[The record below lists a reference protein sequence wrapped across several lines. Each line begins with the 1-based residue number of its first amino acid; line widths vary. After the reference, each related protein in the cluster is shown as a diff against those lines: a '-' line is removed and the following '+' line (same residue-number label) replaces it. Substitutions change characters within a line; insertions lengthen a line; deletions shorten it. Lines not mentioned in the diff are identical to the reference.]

1 MKSDVPEYQ
10 RISLAFFH
18 GCFLTCL
25 SSFPIIILTF
35 LVWSDISVCPNIIKP
50 HFSLKNQGF
59 LQKFILHKK
68 GRKPFFHAHK
78 TNFHPK
84 NSTSDDTASMAL
96 FYSEILCAYF
106 VLSKRI
112 VNISLF
118 PLKEPEYL
126 SFIRLLKTGNRYLF
140 CPRTVNGHV

>member
-50 HFSLKNQGF
+50 HFSLKNQGGVE
-59 LQKFILHKK
+59 KNTVRFII
-68 GRKPFFHAHK
+68 HK
-78 TNFHPK
+78 TN
-84 NSTSDDTASMAL
+84 
-96 FYSEILCAYF
+96 YSYKPEIGGSRSPPVGLQYMCY
-106 VLSKRI
+106 
-112 VNISLF
+112 N
-118 PLKEPEYL
+118 
-126 SFIRLLKTGNRYLF
+126 
-140 CPRTVNGHV
+140 

>member
-50 HFSLKNQGF
+50 HFSLKNQG
-59 LQKFILHKK
+59 
-68 GRKPFFHAHK
+68 GVEK
-78 TNFHPK
+78 TP
-84 NSTSDDTASMAL
+84 
-96 FYSEILCAYF
+96 Y
-106 VLSKRI
+106 VLLYIKRI
-112 VNISLF
+112 ILTSLK
-118 PLKEPEYL
+118 LGEVAV
-126 SFIRLLKTGNRYLF
+126 RLPASVSLLGWYGWLAWAVGLPTINGLLRFLF
-140 CPRTVNGHV
+140 VAHA